1 MATAAATAIPSA
13 ARRAGRRVC
22 LVAMSAGRDPALPER
37 ISNHGMRMVEATL
50 RAAGLADLEV
60 LVLDVVDATA
70 DDLADAI
77 EDFDPDVVGFS
88 TYIWSLPLFA
98 DVIRRLWRAD
108 ATRVIVLG
116 GPSAQPV
123 MLDQQPFRDLRP
135 LVAALVTG
143 EGERTFLEI
152 VAAPDRSPESLL
164 RIAGVAVHGRD
175 GWSRSPTRPLE
186 HLDDLASPYVADLVP
201 PGGPVVLQT
210 YRGCPFTCSF
220 CEWGVLESPRRVR
233 TRGHLTAELEACA
246 RLEPRGAILVDA
258 GLNLNEPA
266 FTELAAAARDTGFF
280 RDRRLICEVYPARIA
295 DRHLDFLAG
304 VGMPLIGVGLQSFDP
319 TALSTVERSFDE
331 RRFADNVAALGSLGH
346 VAIEIIVGLPGDG
359 PRTFRE
365 TFRRARSFPC
375 TLRVYHCVVLPSAL
389 MVRSPPEHRL
399 EYDPVTL
406 KMRSCLGWTGDDLD
420 EACQFLDAE
429 AAREGG
435 RSGDFLWTFPPPAG
449 PFSA

>member
-1 MATAAATAIPSA
+1 MATATSVHPAN
-13 ARRAGRRVC
+13 RRGGRRVC
-22 LVAMSAGRDPALPER
+22 LVAVHPAPDPALPER
-37 ISNHGMRMVEATL
+37 ISNHGLRMVEATL
-50 RAAGLADLEV
+50 RAAGLADLDL
-60 LVLDVVDATA
+60 LVLDLVAATA
-70 DDLADAI
+70 EDLADAI

-88 TYIWSLPLFA
+88 TYLWSLPLFA
-98 DVIRRLWRAD
+98 DVIRRLHRSDPA
-108 ATRVIVLG
+108 RVIVLG

-123 MLDQQPFRDLRP
+123 MLDQPPFHGLRD

-143 EGERTFLEI
+143 EGERTFSEI
-152 VAAPDRSPESLL
+152 VAVADRSAKALL
-164 RIAGVAVHGRD
+164 RIAGVAVHGPA
-175 GWSRSPTRPLE
+175 GWCRSPARPLE
-186 HLDDLASPYVADLVP
+186 HLDELASPYVADLVP

-210 YRGCPFTCSF
+210 YRGCPFTCAF

-233 TRGHLTAELEACA
+233 SRGHLAAELEAA
-246 RLEPRGAILVDA
+246 TRLAPRGAILVDA

-280 RDRRLICEVYPARIA
+280 RDRRLICEVYPARVA

-304 VGMPLIGVGLQSFDP
+304 VGAPLIGVGLQSFDP
-319 TALSTVERSFDE
+319 TALATVERSFDE
-331 RRFADNVAALGSLGH
+331 RRFADNVAALATLGH

-359 PRTFRE
+359 LRTFLA

-399 EYDPVTL
+399 EYDQVSL
-406 KMRSCLGWTGDDLD
+406 KMRSCLGWSAAELA
-420 EACQFLDAE
+420 EACRFLDAE

-449 PFSA
+449 VEPA

>member
-1 MATAAATAIPSA
+1 MTAHTAT
-13 ARRAGRRVC
+13 RRGGRRVC
-22 LVAMSAGRDPALPER
+22 LVAVHPAPDPALPER
-37 ISNHGMRMVEATL
+37 ISNHGLRMVEATL
-50 RAAGLADLEV
+50 RAAGLADIEV
-60 LVLDVVDATA
+60 LVLDLVAATA
-70 DDLADAI
+70 QDLADAI

-88 TYIWSLPLFA
+88 TYLWSLPLFA
-98 DVIRRLWRAD
+98 DVIRRLHRSDPA
-108 ATRVIVLG
+108 RVIVLG

-123 MLDQQPFRDLRP
+123 MLDQPPFRDLRDP
-135 LVAALVTG
+135 VAALVTG

-152 VAAPDRSPESLL
+152 VAAPDRSPEALL
-164 RIAGVAVHGRD
+164 RIAGVAVHGPA
-175 GWSRSPTRPLE
+175 GWSRSPARPLE

-210 YRGCPFTCSF
+210 YRGCPFTCAF

-233 TRGHLTAELEACA
+233 SRGHLAAELAA
-246 RLEPRGAILVDA
+246 ATRLGPRGAILVDA

-304 VGMPLIGVGLQSFDP
+304 VGKPLIGVGLQSFDP
-319 TALSTVERSFDE
+319 TALATVERSFDE
-331 RRFADNVAALGSLGH
+331 RRFADNVAALARLGH
-346 VAIEIIVGLPGDG
+346 VAIEIIVGLPGDR
-359 PRTFRE
+359 PQTFLA
-365 TFRRARSFPC
+365 TFKRARSFPC

-399 EYDPVTL
+399 EYDPVSL
-406 KMRSCLGWTGDDLD
+406 KMRSCLGWSAAELA
-420 EACQFLDAE
+420 EAVRFLDAE

-435 RSGDFLWTFPPPAG
+435 RGGDYLWTFPPPAG
-449 PFSA
+449 VEPA

>member
-1 MATAAATAIPSA
+1 MATVTTAHIAS
-13 ARRAGRRVC
+13 RRGGRRVC
-22 LVAMSAGRDPALPER
+22 LVAVHPAPDPALPER
-37 ISNHGMRMVEATL
+37 ISNHGLRMVEATL

-60 LVLDVVDATA
+60 LVLDLVAATA
-70 DDLADAI
+70 QDLADAI

-88 TYIWSLPLFA
+88 TYLWSLPLFA
-98 DVIRRLWRAD
+98 DVIRRLHRTDPA
-108 ATRVIVLG
+108 RVIVLG

-123 MLDQQPFRDLRP
+123 MLDQPPFQDLRP

-143 EGERTFLEI
+143 EGERTFSEI
-152 VAAPDRSPESLL
+152 VAAPDRSADSLL
-164 RIAGVAVHGRD
+164 RIPGVAVHGAA
-175 GWSRSPTRPLE
+175 GWSRSPARPLE

-210 YRGCPFTCSF
+210 YRGCPFTCAF

-233 TRGHLTAELEACA
+233 SRGHLTAELAAAA
-246 RLEPRGAILVDA
+246 RLAPRGAILVDA

-266 FTELAAAARDTGFF
+266 FAELAAAARDTGFF

-304 VGMPLIGVGLQSFDP
+304 VGAPLIGVGLQSFDP
-319 TALSTVERSFDE
+319 TALATVERSFDE
-331 RRFADNVAALGSLGH
+331 RRFADNVAALGRLGH

-359 PRTFRE
+359 LRTFLA
-365 TFRRARSFPC
+365 TFERARSFPC

-399 EYDPVTL
+399 EYDPVSL
-406 KMRSCLGWTGDDLD
+406 KMRSCLGWTAAELA
-420 EACQFLDAE
+420 EACRFLDAE

-435 RSGDFLWTFPPPAG
+435 QSGDYLWTFPPPAG
-449 PFSA
+449 VEPA

>member
-1 MATAAATAIPSA
+1 VVTSMTAHTAT
-13 ARRAGRRVC
+13 RRGGRRVC
-22 LVAMSAGRDPALPER
+22 LVAVHPAPDPALPER
-37 ISNHGMRMVEATL
+37 ISNHGLRMVEATL
-50 RAAGLADLEV
+50 RAAGLADLEL
-60 LVLDVVDATA
+60 LVLDLVAATPE
-70 DDLADAI
+70 DLADAI
-77 EDFDPDVVGFS
+77 DDFDPDVVGFS

-98 DVIRRLWRAD
+98 DVIRRLHRGDPA
-108 ATRVIVLG
+108 RVIVLG

-123 MLDQQPFRDLRP
+123 MLDQPPFRDLRDP
-135 LVAALVTG
+135 VAALVTG

-152 VAAPDRSPESLL
+152 VAAPDRSPEALL
-164 RIAGVAVHGRD
+164 RIAGVAVHGPA
-175 GWSRSPTRPLE
+175 GWSRSPARPLE

-210 YRGCPFTCSF
+210 YRGCPFTCAF

-233 TRGHLTAELEACA
+233 SRGHLTAELEAA
-246 RLEPRGAILVDA
+246 ERLGPRGAILVDA

-266 FTELAAAARDTGFF
+266 FAELAAAARDTGFF
-280 RDRRLICEVYPARIA
+280 RDRRLICEVYPARVA

-304 VGMPLIGVGLQSFDP
+304 VGAPLIGVGLQSFDP
-319 TALSTVERSFDE
+319 TALATVERSFDE
-331 RRFADNVAALGSLGH
+331 RRFADNVAALATLGH

-359 PRTFRE
+359 LRTFLA

-399 EYDPVTL
+399 EYDPVSL
-406 KMRSCLGWTGDDLD
+406 KMRSCLGWSAAELA
-420 EACQFLDAE
+420 EACRFLDAE
-429 AAREGG
+429 ADREGG

-449 PFSA
+449 VEPA

>member
-1 MATAAATAIPSA
+1 MSA
-13 ARRAGRRVC
+13 QTARRRGGRRVC
-22 LVAMSAGRDPALPER
+22 LVAVHPAPDPALPER
-37 ISNHGMRMVEATL
+37 ISNHGLRMVEATL
-50 RAAGLADLEV
+50 RAAGLADLDL
-60 LVLDVVDATA
+60 LVLDLVDATA
-70 DDLADAI
+70 QDLADAI

-98 DVIRRLWRAD
+98 DVIRRLRCGD
-108 ATRVIVLG
+108 ASRVIVLG

-123 MLDQQPFRDLRP
+123 MLDKQPFHDLRP
-135 LVAALVTG
+135 LVDALVTG

-152 VAAPDRSPESLL
+152 VAATDRSPEALL
-164 RIAGVAVHGRD
+164 RIAGVAVHGPV
-175 GWSRSPTRPLE
+175 GWGRAAVRPLE

-210 YRGCPFTCSF
+210 YRGCPFTCAF

-233 TRGHLTAELEACA
+233 SRSHLAAELEACA
-246 RLEPRGAILVDA
+246 RLAPRGAILVDA

-266 FTELAAAARDTGFF
+266 FAELAAAARETGFF
-280 RDRRLICEVYPARIA
+280 RDRRLICEVYPARVA

-304 VGMPLIGVGLQSFDP
+304 VGKPLIGVGLQSFDP
-319 TALSTVERSFDE
+319 TALATVERSFDE
-331 RRFADNVAALGSLGH
+331 RRFADNVAALANLGH

-359 PRTFRE
+359 LRTFLA

-399 EYDPVTL
+399 EYDPLSL
-406 KMRSCLGWTGDDLD
+406 KMQSCLGWTTAELQ
-420 EACQFLDAE
+420 EACRFLDAE
-429 AAREGG
+429 ADREGG

-449 PFSA
+449 VVPA